1 MTSFQELAESIRL
14 IPREEYHPFPRWGEK
29 CVLRKDFIPEAEQAA
44 QEPVLALP
52 ATRFMDF
59 QRNGNRTRYEGLSM
73 KNRETWDFAH
83 KHLGDL
89 WFKLGAPLL
98 AVTSVVSLLVF
109 RESTE
114 NITLWCCVIL
124 VIQMVI
130 MVTPVYFT
138 EKALKKNFDENGKW
152 RSKEAKEQW
161 LLLDAKRKK
170 DYEDD
175 K

>member
-1 MTSFQELAESIRL
+1 MEIGFWFFMLFGELM
-14 IPREEYHPFPRWGEK
+14 IPVTMIFFGKRF
-29 CVLRKDFIPEAEQAA
+29 LEQA
-44 QEPVLALP
+44 PKNINLWY
-52 ATRFMDF
+52 
-59 QRNGNRTRYEGLSM
+59 GYRTKRSM

-109 RESTE
+109 RESTK